1 MKALLDTH
9 STLWLLEDNPRLG
22 VQARRG
28 LMEPGAEVWASLA
41 SLWEVAIK
49 HRAAKLL
56 ADSGRVRRGLTN
68 SNVRLLDI
76 RAEHLAR
83 LELLRPVRDHRDP
96 FDHLLVSQAL
106 AEGLDPVSD
115 DSWMRH
121 YPVRLI
127 PASR

>member
-1 MKALLDTH
+1 MRALLDTH
-9 STLWLLEDNPRLG
+9 SMLWLLEDSPRSG
-22 VQARRG
+22 IEARRKLAG
-28 LMEPGAEVWASLA
+28 PGVEVWASLA

-49 HRAAKLL
+49 HRAGKLL
-56 ADSGRVRRGLTN
+56 ADSGRVHRGLEA
-68 SNVRLLDI
+68 SNIRLLDI
-76 RAEHLAR
+76 RAGHLAR

-106 AEGLDPVSD
+106 AEGLDLVSD
-115 DSWMRH
+115 DPWMRH